1 MRRQSTAAQ
10 RALWKKWVCSI
21 LLGAML
27 PGCTGAEK
35 RLSYIGDKG
44 EYDYL
49 CEYNDSELK
58 IQHSDTPS
66 ETLDEPL
73 VAEDPRRLGDRS
85 KDQVRDL
92 SLSEAIHLALSNNR
106 IVRTRGDFRTAGTQV
121 FANADNIPSIYDPAI
136 RNSGVLFGG
145 QGVEAALAQFDPRF
159 NTSMTWG
166 NNNAYQNNFF
176 LAGGL
181 TDGTILSQDSAQFQS
196 SLTKTFAYGANVALN
211 HNMNYLWTN
220 QYSQLFPSAYTGNL
234 ALTYTQPLWAG
245 AGTEFT
251 RIAGAINPAFSG
263 ITGVSQGVVISRIN
277 ADISLVDFEVS
288 VRNMLRDV
296 EDTYWD
302 LYLAYRAYDAAV
314 QARDSF
320 LESWRFASKYQLGGR
335 FSELDEQQSREA
347 YYDGRQRAEN
357 TLQEIYNLETQ
368 LRRLCG
374 LPSADGQILRPSDDP
389 SISKFDPDWNISLAE
404 ALTRREELRKQ
415 KWNIKSLEL
424 QLTAAESLTN
434 PQLNFVS
441 GYQLNGFGDNLWGA
455 NGTPGTPG
463 YNLQSAYRTMFEGN
477 TTGWQAGLQFSVPLG
492 FRSALSQVR
501 NYELRVAKARE
512 VLALQEKEIS
522 HELTKTFQ
530 DLAWRYQ
537 TAQTAYN
544 RWQTAEAQIAG
555 RESRYRLGVP
565 NVETSVLLDQF
576 LQTRRRAAE
585 AEVAFYT
592 AVIEYNKALTDLNYR
607 KGTLLEINNVKLAE
621 GPWNEEAQRD
631 AIRRAWARTFAFDA
645 PDADPVHT
653 EPEAFSYDAP
663 AGGLDFIGGRSA
675 QGLTPVTPDGLPPQ
689 PQPDNVRSKSGPLK
703 MQGLPNGTNEPL
715 PALPAEPQ

>member
-1 MRRQSTAAQ
+1 M
-10 RALWKKWVCSI
+10 
-21 LLGAML
+21 
-27 PGCTGAEK
+27 
-35 RLSYIGDKG
+35 
-44 EYDYL
+44 
-49 CEYNDSELK
+49 
-58 IQHSDTPS
+58 
-66 ETLDEPL
+66 
-73 VAEDPRRLGDRS
+73 
-85 KDQVRDL
+85 
-92 SLSEAIHLALSNNR
+92 
-106 IVRTRGDFRTAGTQV
+106 
-121 FANADNIPSIYDPAI
+121 
-136 RNSGVLFGG
+136 
-145 QGVEAALAQFDPRF
+145 
-159 NTSMTWG
+159 
-166 NNNAYQNNFF
+166 
-176 LAGGL
+176 
-181 TDGTILSQDSAQFQS
+181 
-196 SLTKTFAYGANVALN
+196 
-211 HNMNYLWTN
+211 
-220 QYSQLFPSAYTGNL
+220 
-234 ALTYTQPLWAG
+234 
-245 AGTEFT
+245 
-251 RIAGAINPAFSG
+251 
-263 ITGVSQGVVISRIN
+263 VISRIN

-288 VRNMLRDV
+288 VRNMRRDV

-320 LESWRFASKYQLGGR
+320 LESWRFAAKYQLGGR

-441 GYQLNGFGDNLWGA
+441 GYQLNGFGNNLWGA
-455 NGTPGTPG
+455 NGAPGTTG
-463 YNLQSAYRTMFEGN
+463 ANLQSAYRTMFEGD

-592 AVIEYNKALTDLNYR
+592 AVIEYNKALTDLHYR

-653 EPEAFSYDAP
+653 EPEAFANDLP
-663 AGGLDFIGGRSA
+663 AGGLDFMGGRSA
-675 QGLTPVTPDGLPPQ
+675 SGLTVVTPDGLPPQ
-689 PQPDNVRSKSGPLK
+689 PQPENLRSKSGPLK
-703 MQGLPNGTNEPL
+703 MQGLPNGSTEPV

>member
-1 MRRQSTAAQ
+1 
-10 RALWKKWVCSI
+10 
-21 LLGAML
+21 
-27 PGCTGAEK
+27 
-35 RLSYIGDKG
+35 
-44 EYDYL
+44 
-49 CEYNDSELK
+49 
-58 IQHSDTPS
+58 
-66 ETLDEPL
+66 
-73 VAEDPRRLGDRS
+73 
-85 KDQVRDL
+85 
-92 SLSEAIHLALSNNR
+92 
-106 IVRTRGDFRTAGTQV
+106 VRTRGDFRTAGTQV

-220 QYSQLFPSAYTGNL
+220 QEFQLFPSAYTGNL
-234 ALTYTQPLWAG
+234 GLTYTQPLWAG

-288 VRNMLRDV
+288 VRNMLKDV

-302 LYLAYRAYDAAV
+302 LYLAYRSYDAAV

-320 LESWRFASKYQLGGR
+320 LESWRFAAKYQLGGR

-455 NGTPGTPG
+455 NGNPGTPG

-653 EPEAFSYDAP
+653 EPEAFANDGP
-663 AGGLDFIGGRSA
+663 AGGLDFVGGRSV
-675 QGLTPVTPDGLPPQ
+675 QDLTPVTPDGLPPQ
-689 PQPDNVRSKSGPLK
+689 PQPDNLRSKSGPLK
-703 MQGLPNGTNEPL
+703 MQGLPNGSTEPV

>member
-1 MRRQSTAAQ
+1 
-10 RALWKKWVCSI
+10 
-21 LLGAML
+21 
-27 PGCTGAEK
+27 
-35 RLSYIGDKG
+35 
-44 EYDYL
+44 
-49 CEYNDSELK
+49 
-58 IQHSDTPS
+58 
-66 ETLDEPL
+66 
-73 VAEDPRRLGDRS
+73 LGDRS

-220 QYSQLFPSAYTGNL
+220 QEFQLFPSAYTGNL
-234 ALTYTQPLWAG
+234 GLTYTQPLWAG

-288 VRNMLRDV
+288 VRNMLKDV

-302 LYLAYRAYDAAV
+302 LYLAYRSYDAAV

-320 LESWRFASKYQLGGR
+320 LESWRFAAKYQLGGR

-455 NGTPGTPG
+455 KGDPGTPG

-537 TAQTAYN
+537 TAQTSYN

-663 AGGLDFIGGRSA
+663 AGELDFVGGRA
-675 QGLTPVTPDGLPPQ
+675 APGLTVATPDGLPPQ
-689 PQPDNVRSKSGPLK
+689 PQPENLRSRSGPLK
-703 MQGLPNGTNEPL
+703 MQGAPNGSIEPV

>member
-1 MRRQSTAAQ
+1 
-10 RALWKKWVCSI
+10 
-21 LLGAML
+21 
-27 PGCTGAEK
+27 
-35 RLSYIGDKG
+35 
-44 EYDYL
+44 
-49 CEYNDSELK
+49 
-58 IQHSDTPS
+58 
-66 ETLDEPL
+66 
-73 VAEDPRRLGDRS
+73 
-85 KDQVRDL
+85 VRDL

-220 QYSQLFPSAYTGNL
+220 QEFQLFPSAYTGNL
-234 ALTYTQPLWAG
+234 GLTYTQPLWAG

-288 VRNMLRDV
+288 VRNMLKDV

-302 LYLAYRAYDAAV
+302 LYLAYRSYDAAV

-320 LESWRFASKYQLGGR
+320 LESWRFAAKYQLGGR

-455 NGTPGTPG
+455 NGNPGTPG

-653 EPEAFSYDAP
+653 EPEAFANDGP
-663 AGGLDFIGGRSA
+663 AGGLDFVGGRSV
-675 QGLTPVTPDGLPPQ
+675 QDLTPVTPDGLPPQ
-689 PQPDNVRSKSGPLK
+689 PQPDNLRSKSGPLK
-703 MQGLPNGTNEPL
+703 MQGLPNGSTEPV

>member
-1 MRRQSTAAQ
+1 
-10 RALWKKWVCSI
+10 
-21 LLGAML
+21 
-27 PGCTGAEK
+27 
-35 RLSYIGDKG
+35 
-44 EYDYL
+44 
-49 CEYNDSELK
+49 
-58 IQHSDTPS
+58 
-66 ETLDEPL
+66 
-73 VAEDPRRLGDRS
+73 
-85 KDQVRDL
+85 
-92 SLSEAIHLALSNNR
+92 
-106 IVRTRGDFRTAGTQV
+106 
-121 FANADNIPSIYDPAI
+121 
-136 RNSGVLFGG
+136 
-145 QGVEAALAQFDPRF
+145 
-159 NTSMTWG
+159 MTWG

-220 QYSQLFPSAYTGNL
+220 QEFQLFPSAYTGNL
-234 ALTYTQPLWAG
+234 GLTYTQPLWAG

-277 ADISLVDFEVS
+277 ADISLVDFDVS
-288 VRNMLRDV
+288 VRNMLKDV

-302 LYLAYRAYDAAV
+302 LYLAYRSYDAAV

-320 LESWRFASKYQLGGR
+320 LESWRFAAKYQLGGR

-455 NGTPGTPG
+455 NGNPGTPG

-653 EPEAFSYDAP
+653 EPEAFANDGP
-663 AGGLDFIGGRSA
+663 AGGLDFVGGRSV
-675 QGLTPVTPDGLPPQ
+675 QDLTPVTPDGLPPQ
-689 PQPDNVRSKSGPLK
+689 PQPDNLRSKSGPLK
-703 MQGLPNGTNEPL
+703 MQGLPNGSTEPV